1 MRIMLVTDAW
11 EPQVNGVVRTMR
23 RVITECQQLGH
34 IWTIVSP
41 NDGFKTIPLPTY
53 NEIQLAFGADRAIEE
68 RFLEF
73 EPDAV
78 HIATEGPLG
87 WAARA
92 VCLKHKFPYT
102 TSYHT
107 RFPEY
112 VAARFWFLPTWLGY
126 MYVREFHKYS
136 GRVMV
141 ATPSMRDELAAH
153 GFKNIA
159 PWSRGVDT
167 DQFDPSRRREDR
179 GPLAGMQTP
188 IWLYVGRV
196 AVEKNIAAFL
206 DTELPGTKVVV
217 GDGPQIEELKT
228 KHPDARFLGTKVGE
242 ELGACY
248 ANADV
253 FVFPSLTDTFGL
265 VILEA
270 MSAGTPVAAYNAP
283 GPRDLIPGSNA
294 GAINDDLRTACM
306 EALACSRE
314 ATRAYAET
322 YSWRA
327 CAEQFVNNLE
337 PLPVPERRRF
347 WKRLAKLR
355 RAIRFRRR
363 KAAPGDAAE
372 TGVDAAKAA
381 SRPANPA
388 GQG

>member
-11 EPQVNGVVRTMR
+11 DPQVNGVVRTMK
-23 RVITECQQLGH
+23 RVVTECEALGH
-34 IWTIVSP
+34 AWEIVQP
-41 NDGFKTIPLPTY
+41 NEGFKTMPLPTY
-53 NEIQLAFGADRAIEE
+53 SEIQLAFGADAIIEE

-87 WAARA
+87 WAARG

-112 VAARFWFLPTWLGY
+112 ISARFWFMPIWLGY

-141 ATPSMRDELAAH
+141 ATNSMREELEAR

-159 PWSRGVDT
+159 AWSRGVDT
-167 DQFDPSRRREDR
+167 ELFHPSKRSNDG
-179 GPLAGMQTP
+179 GPFKGMTRP
-188 IWLYVGRV
+188 IWLNVGRV

-206 DTELPGTKVVV
+206 ETDLPGTKVIV
-217 GDGPQIEELKT
+217 GDGPQIESLRE
-228 KHPDARFLGTKVGE
+228 KHKDAHFLGTKVGE
-242 ELGACY
+242 ELAACF

-270 MSAGTPVAAYNAP
+270 MAAGTPVAGFDVP
-283 GPRDLIPGSNA
+283 GPRDLLPGSAA
-294 GAINDDLRTACM
+294 GAIDDDLRKAGLA
-306 EALACSRE
+306 ALACSRE
-314 ATRAYAET
+314 AARAYAET

-327 CAEQFVNNLE
+327 CAEQFLNNLE

-347 WKRLAKLR
+347 WKRLAR
-355 RAIRFRRR
+355 IRHAIRLRRR
-363 KAAPGDAAE
+363 KPKAVPAGEAPQAAE
-372 TGVDAAKAA
+372 TTEARKTK
-381 SRPANPA
+381 S
-388 GQG
+388 